1 MKVLHTSDWHLG
13 QEFHTYDRTR
23 EHISFLHQLRNI
35 VSEEKPDLMVISG
48 DIYHTAAPSNSV
60 MRLFV
65 EHLDAIRQACPSM
78 MIVVTAGNHDG
89 SSRLEVNRSLWS
101 HLGVTVLGRIER
113 KEDGPDFDRHILPV
127 TSPDGV
133 LTGYVVALPHVFPHS
148 FPQVEEDT
156 PREERQRVF
165 MRHLGNR
172 LREVNPDGLPVVMMA
187 HLAVAGSDYTGHD
200 QSRGGMDFIDAS
212 ELEVPYDY
220 LALGHIHCPQTLN
233 TGRERYSGSPV
244 PVSFDEDYQHSVTVA
259 ELEKGQEPV
268 IRTVDID
275 NPIPLYTIPEEPAA
289 FEEVLALM
297 EDFPADRPGYIRL
310 NVSLEDVPPAN
321 AMQRAAEAL
330 KGKQARFCT
339 IRWHRPVQSVVRS
352 DEMVMDVEEIRAMSP
367 MELAAM
373 HYEEKYGAA
382 MPEEIIRLLEEAVN
396 EVNQ

>member
-297 EDFPADRPGYIRL
+297 EDFPADRPGYAKL
-310 NVSLEDVPPAN
+310 
-321 AMQRAAEAL
+321 
-330 KGKQARFCT
+330 
-339 IRWHRPVQSVVRS
+339 
-352 DEMVMDVEEIRAMSP
+352 
-367 MELAAM
+367 
-373 HYEEKYGAA
+373 
-382 MPEEIIRLLEEAVN
+382 
-396 EVNQ
+396 